1 MSVCAHVY
9 KYRSISGWLL
19 SQAYLPRVSSGW
31 AVSSGRAA
39 ECQEWEEGCRAAQGT
54 AGTQLPAEL
63 SLCCSSFQQLLFVDW
78 SRTER
83 WALSGKHNGLT
94 GKQCTQHQQSGR
106 TWKGSRQ
113 AHFAFDSGVQPLRP
127 EPACSA
133 KWPLSISLLCPC
145 QGSTGAMAQGWE
157 GDRAVSSS
165 AVRPHSSSHK
175 PAKGK
180 VLC

>member
-1 MSVCAHVY
+1 MAVKPGLFAPCFL
-9 KYRSISGWLL
+9 RL
-19 SQAYLPRVSSGW
+19 SSELRQGCWVPGVG
-31 AVSSGRAA
+31 GRM
-39 ECQEWEEGCRAAQGT
+39 QGAQGA

-113 AHFAFDSGVQPLRP
+113 AYFAFDSGLQPLRP
-127 EPACSA
+127 DPACSA

-145 QGSTGAMAQGWE
+145 QGSTGAIAE
-157 GDRAVSSS
+157 GDRAASSS
-165 AVRPHSSSHK
+165 AVWPHSSIHK

-180 VLC
+180 IVC